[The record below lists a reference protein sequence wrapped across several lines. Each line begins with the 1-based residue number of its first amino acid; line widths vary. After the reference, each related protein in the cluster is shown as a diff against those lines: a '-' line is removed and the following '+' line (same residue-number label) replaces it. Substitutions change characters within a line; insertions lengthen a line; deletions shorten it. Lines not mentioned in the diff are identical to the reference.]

1 MLSEVHRVEGGSQDF
16 YQNPG
21 VQVFGQNFKWD
32 LLFWVL
38 FHVSSREGGLCHTL
52 LTSIPLPECLY
63 DRYCFEKA

>member
-1 MLSEVHRVEGGSQDF
+1 MLINAIRGAQGAGLERGSPDF

-38 FHVSSREGGLCHTL
+38 FHLSSREGGSMSYPPNPHPPPRV
-52 LTSIPLPECLY
+52 PL
-63 DRYCFEKA
+63 